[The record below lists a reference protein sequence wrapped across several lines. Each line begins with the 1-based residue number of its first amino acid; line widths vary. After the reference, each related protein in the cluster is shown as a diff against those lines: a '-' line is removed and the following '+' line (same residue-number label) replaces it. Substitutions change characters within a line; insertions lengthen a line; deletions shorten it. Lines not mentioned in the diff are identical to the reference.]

1 MGRRMDP
8 YEVFL
13 HLAVVFA
20 VLGALALLVRQIVPA
35 LVFIGLAAGVGALS
49 RGGRPDD
56 PGEQAAPLPGAWN
69 TGHGSLQDELPP
81 SPESDPIPYLP
92 PAVPAMLTEPWAPC
106 SRGVDL
112 HVAAR
117 HRQARHRLLKQT
129 RLSSTAVLI
138 PDPTHPDGPTIAVVV
153 GGEYVGDLAP
163 GEALSYLAPLTRLSE
178 VGRGIQVPI
187 DVKLTVAYLPT
198 PEGLTAANAVPRGA
212 VALLPHGD
220 PLQVRDVEAHRGVLD
235 GYLRPGS
242 QVWLALTLQADR
254 ETVRV
259 HLDGHALG
267 VLTGTD
273 AESTLPLVAFCEAR
287 RLTPVAVASARGSS
301 LKADVVLHC
310 VRAQDADEHW
320 LRSLGPNTP

>member
-1 MGRRMDP
+1 MGRRLDP

-20 VLGALALLVRQIVPA
+20 VLGALALLVRAIVPA
-35 LVFIGLAAGVGALS
+35 LVFIGLAAGVGVLS
-49 RGGRPDD
+49 RGGRLEE
-56 PGEQAAPLPGAWN
+56 PGTLAQPLPGAPN
-69 TGHGSLQDELPP
+69 TGGRPLQDELPP
-81 SPESDPIPYLP
+81 VHENDTVPYLP
-92 PAVPAMLTEPWAPC
+92 PAIPAMLTQPWAPC

-129 RLSSTAVLI
+129 HLGSTAVLI

-153 GGEYVGDLAP
+153 DGEYVGDLTP

-178 VGRGIQVPI
+178 TGRGLRVPI
-187 DVKLTVAYLPT
+187 DANLTVAYLPM

-212 VALLPHGD
+212 IAALPHGD
-220 PLQVRDVEAHRGVLD
+220 PLQARDVEAHRDVLD

-242 QVWLALTLQADR
+242 QVWLALTLHADR

-259 HLDGHALG
+259 HLDGKPLG

-273 AESTLPLVAFCEAR
+273 AESMQPLVAFCKAR

-301 LKADVVLHC
+301 LKAEVVLHC
-310 VRAQDADEHW
+310 VRAQDADELW
-320 LRSLGPNTP
+320 LRSLGPAVP